1 MVRYAFGLGRSFVLA
16 LTVVTAGSV
25 WAEDAAPEPSPE
37 AAADETMQAERG
49 YFFGYSFGNM
59 LQQGGNPDVDLGA
72 LLKGMQ
78 DSLSAVPPSLDSDA
92 QTKVMAIVRER
103 QEMIQAEQEA
113 LTENQSET
121 NLAAGAA
128 FLVANAAKA
137 DVRVTDSG
145 LQIEM
150 LTEGTGAKPAAT
162 DVVVVHYEGRLL
174 DGTVFDS
181 SIARGEPAEFAL
193 NQVIPGW
200 TEGLQLIKAGGKAR
214 LTIPADLAYGPG
226 GVRSIR
232 PNSVLVFD
240 VELIEVK
247 D

>member
-1 MVRYAFGLGRSFVLA
+1 MGSIVFGLGRSLVLVA
-16 LTVVTAGSV
+16 AVMTAGSV
-25 WAEDAAPEPSPE
+25 WSEEAAPVPAP
-37 AAADETMQAERG
+37 DETMQAERG

-72 LLKGMQ
+72 LLQGMQ
-78 DSLSAVPPSLDSDA
+78 DSLSAVPPALDSDA
-92 QTKVMAIVRER
+92 QTQVMAIVRER
-103 QEMIQAEQEA
+103 QQLIQAEQEA
-113 LTENQSET
+113 LAENQSET
-121 NLAAGAA
+121 NLAAGAS
-128 FLVANAAKA
+128 FLAENAVKA
-137 DVRVTDSG
+137 SVSVTDSG

-150 LTEGTGAKPAAT
+150 LTEGTGKKPSAT

-174 DGTVFDS
+174 DGTIFDS

-214 LTIPADLAYGPG
+214 LTIPSELAYGPG
-226 GVRSIR
+226 GVRSIP
-232 PNSVLVFD
+232 PNSVLVFE

-247 D
+247 K

>member
-1 MVRYAFGLGRSFVLA
+1 MGSIVFGLGRSLVLVA
-16 LTVVTAGSV
+16 AVMTAGSV
-25 WAEDAAPEPSPE
+25 WSEEAAPVPAP
-37 AAADETMQAERG
+37 DETMQAERG

-72 LLKGMQ
+72 LLQGMQ
-78 DSLSAVPPSLDSDA
+78 DSLSAVPPALDSDA
-92 QTKVMAIVRER
+92 QTQVMAIVRER
-103 QEMIQAEQEA
+103 QQLIQAEQEA
-113 LTENQSET
+113 LAENQSET
-121 NLAAGAA
+121 NLAAGAS
-128 FLVANAAKA
+128 FLAENADKA
-137 DVRVTDSG
+137 SVSVTDSG

-150 LTEGTGAKPAAT
+150 LTEGTGKKPSAT

-214 LTIPADLAYGPG
+214 LTIPSELAYGPG
-226 GVRSIR
+226 GVRSIP
-232 PNSVLVFD
+232 PNSVLVFE

-247 D
+247 K

>member
-1 MVRYAFGLGRSFVLA
+1 MGSIVFGLGRSLVLTA
-16 LTVVTAGSV
+16 AVMTAGSV
-25 WAEDAAPEPSPE
+25 WAEDAAPVPAP
-37 AAADETMQAERG
+37 DETMQAERG

-72 LLKGMQ
+72 LLQGMQ
-78 DSLSAVPPSLDSDA
+78 DSLSAVPPALDSDA
-92 QTKVMAIVRER
+92 QTQVMAIVRER
-103 QEMIQAEQEA
+103 QQMIQAEQQA
-113 LTENQSET
+113 LAENESET

-128 FLVANAAKA
+128 FLAQNAGKA
-137 DVRVTDSG
+137 SVSVTDSG

-150 LTEGTGAKPAAT
+150 LTEGTGKKPSVT

-214 LTIPADLAYGPG
+214 LTIPSDLAYGPG
-226 GVRSIR
+226 GVRSIP
-232 PNSVLVFD
+232 PNSVLVFE

-247 D
+247 N

>member
-1 MVRYAFGLGRSFVLA
+1 MGSIVFGLGRSLVLVA
-16 LTVVTAGSV
+16 AVMTAGSV
-25 WAEDAAPEPSPE
+25 WSEEAAPVPAP
-37 AAADETMQAERG
+37 DETMQAERG

-72 LLKGMQ
+72 LLQGMQ
-78 DSLSAVPPSLDSDA
+78 DSLSAVPPALDSDA
-92 QTKVMAIVRER
+92 QTQVMAIVRER
-103 QEMIQAEQEA
+103 QQLIQAEQEA
-113 LTENQSET
+113 LAENQSET
-121 NLAAGAA
+121 NLAAGAS
-128 FLVANAAKA
+128 FLAENADKA
-137 DVRVTDSG
+137 SVSVTDSG

-150 LTEGTGAKPAAT
+150 LTEGSGKKPSAT

-214 LTIPADLAYGPG
+214 LTIPSELAYGPG
-226 GVRSIR
+226 GVRSIP
-232 PNSVLVFD
+232 PNSVLVFE

-247 D
+247 K

>member
-1 MVRYAFGLGRSFVLA
+1 MGRYAFGLGRSFVIA
-16 LTVVTAGSV
+16 LTVVSAGSV
-25 WAEDAAPEPSPE
+25 WAEEAAPLP
-37 AAADETMQAERG
+37 AVDETMQAERG

-78 DSLSAVPPSLDSDA
+78 DSLSAVPPSLDSDV
-92 QTKVMAIVRER
+92 QSRVMAIVRER
-103 QEMIQAEQEA
+103 QEMIQAEQQA
-113 LTENQSET
+113 LTENHSET

-128 FLVANAAKA
+128 YLAENATKPG
-137 DVRVTDSG
+137 VKVTDSG
-145 LQIEM
+145 LQVEM
-150 LTEGTGAKPAAT
+150 LTEGAGAKPRVT

-214 LTIPADLAYGPG
+214 LTIPAELAYGPG
-226 GVRSIR
+226 GVRSIP

>member
-1 MVRYAFGLGRSFVLA
+1 MGSIVFGLGRSMFFAAAVMA
-16 LTVVTAGSV
+16 AGSV
-25 WAEDAAPEPSPE
+25 WAEDAETVPVP
-37 AAADETMQAERG
+37 DETMQAERG

-78 DSLSAVPPSLDSDA
+78 DSLSAVPPALDSDA
-92 QTKVMAIVRER
+92 QTRVMAIVRER
-103 QEMIQAEQEA
+103 QQMIQAEQQA
-113 LTENQSET
+113 LAENQSET
-121 NLAAGAA
+121 NLAEGAA
-128 FLVANAAKA
+128 YLAENAGKA
-137 DVRVTDSG
+137 GVKVTDSG

-150 LTEGTGAKPAAT
+150 LTEGTGDKPSVT

-200 TEGLQLIKAGGKAR
+200 TEGLQLIRAGGKAR
-214 LTIPADLAYGPG
+214 LTIPSDLAYGPG
-226 GVRSIR
+226 GVRSIP
-232 PNSVLVFD
+232 PNSVLVFE

-247 D
+247 GS

>member
-1 MVRYAFGLGRSFVLA
+1 MGSIVFGLGRSMFFAAAVM
-16 LTVVTAGSV
+16 TAGSV
-25 WAEDAAPEPSPE
+25 WAEDAETVPAP
-37 AAADETMQAERG
+37 DETMQAERG

-78 DSLSAVPPSLDSDA
+78 DSLSAVPPALDSDA
-92 QTKVMAIVRER
+92 QTRVMAIVRER
-103 QEMIQAEQEA
+103 QQMIQAEQQA
-113 LTENQSET
+113 LAENQSET
-121 NLAAGAA
+121 NLAEGAA
-128 FLVANAAKA
+128 YLAENAGKA
-137 DVRVTDSG
+137 GVKVTDSG

-150 LTEGTGAKPAAT
+150 LTEGTGDKPSVT

-181 SIARGEPAEFAL
+181 SIARDEPAEFAL

-200 TEGLQLIKAGGKAR
+200 TEGLQLIRAGGKAR
-214 LTIPADLAYGPG
+214 LTIPSDLAYGPG
-226 GVRSIR
+226 GVRSIP
-232 PNSVLVFD
+232 PNSVLVFE

-247 D
+247 GS

>member
-1 MVRYAFGLGRSFVLA
+1 MGSIVFGLGRSLVLA
-16 LTVVTAGSV
+16 AAVMTAGSV
-25 WAEDAAPEPSPE
+25 WAEDAAPVPAP
-37 AAADETMQAERG
+37 DETMQAERG

-72 LLKGMQ
+72 LLQGMQ
-78 DSLSAVPPSLDSDA
+78 DSLSAVPPALDSDA
-92 QTKVMAIVRER
+92 QTQVMAIVRER
-103 QEMIQAEQEA
+103 QQMIQAEQQA
-113 LTENQSET
+113 LAENESET

-128 FLVANAAKA
+128 FLAENAGKA
-137 DVRVTDSG
+137 SVSVTDSG

-150 LTEGTGAKPAAT
+150 LTEGTGKKPSVT

-214 LTIPADLAYGPG
+214 LTIPSDLAYGPG
-226 GVRSIR
+226 GVRSIP
-232 PNSVLVFD
+232 PNSVLVFE

-247 D
+247 N

>member
-1 MVRYAFGLGRSFVLA
+1 MGSIVFGLGRSLVLVA
-16 LTVVTAGSV
+16 AVMTAGSV
-25 WAEDAAPEPSPE
+25 WSEEAAPVPAP
-37 AAADETMQAERG
+37 DETMQAERG

-72 LLKGMQ
+72 LLQGMQ
-78 DSLSAVPPSLDSDA
+78 DSLSAVPPALDSDA
-92 QTKVMAIVRER
+92 QTQVMAIVRER
-103 QEMIQAEQEA
+103 QQLIQVEQEA
-113 LTENQSET
+113 LAENQSET
-121 NLAAGAA
+121 NLAAGVS
-128 FLVANAAKA
+128 FLAENAAKA
-137 DVRVTDSG
+137 SVSVTDSG

-150 LTEGTGAKPAAT
+150 LTEGTGKKPSAT

-214 LTIPADLAYGPG
+214 LTIPSELAYGPG
-226 GVRSIR
+226 GVRSIP
-232 PNSVLVFD
+232 PNSVLVFE

-247 D
+247 K

>member
-25 WAEDAAPEPSPE
+25 WAEDAAPEPAPE

-226 GVRSIR
+226 GVRSIP

>member
-1 MVRYAFGLGRSFVLA
+1 MGSIVFGLGRSLVLVA
-16 LTVVTAGSV
+16 AVMTAGSV
-25 WAEDAAPEPSPE
+25 WSEEAAPVPAP
-37 AAADETMQAERG
+37 DETMQAERG

-72 LLKGMQ
+72 LLQGMQ
-78 DSLSAVPPSLDSDA
+78 DSLAAVPPALDSDA
-92 QTKVMAIVRER
+92 QTQVMAIVRER
-103 QEMIQAEQEA
+103 QQLIQAEQEA
-113 LTENQSET
+113 LAENQSET
-121 NLAAGAA
+121 NLAAGAS
-128 FLVANAAKA
+128 FLAENAVKA
-137 DVRVTDSG
+137 SVSVTDSG

-150 LTEGTGAKPAAT
+150 LTEGTGKKPSAT

-214 LTIPADLAYGPG
+214 LTIPSELAYGPG
-226 GVRSIR
+226 GVRSIP
-232 PNSVLVFD
+232 PNSVLVFE

-247 D
+247 K

>member
-1 MVRYAFGLGRSFVLA
+1 MRSIVFGMGRSLVLA
-16 LTVVTAGSV
+16 AVVMTVGSV
-25 WAEDAAPEPSPE
+25 WAEESAPVPAP
-37 AAADETMQAERG
+37 DETMQAERG

-72 LLKGMQ
+72 LLQGMQ
-78 DSLSAVPPSLDSDA
+78 DSLSGVQPALDSDA
-92 QTKVMAIVRER
+92 QTQVMAIVRER
-103 QEMIQAEQEA
+103 QQMIQAEQQA
-113 LTENQSET
+113 LAENQSET

-128 FLVANAAKA
+128 YLEENASKPGIS
-137 DVRVTDSG
+137 VTDSG
-145 LQIEM
+145 LQIET
-150 LTEGTGAKPAAT
+150 LTEGAGEKPSAT

-200 TEGLQLIKAGGKAR
+200 TEGLQLMKAGGKAR
-214 LTIPADLAYGPG
+214 LTIPSDLAYGPG
-226 GVRSIR
+226 GVSSIP
-232 PNSVLVFD
+232 PNAVLVFE

-247 D
+247 Q

>member
-1 MVRYAFGLGRSFVLA
+1 MGSIVFGLGRSLVLVA
-16 LTVVTAGSV
+16 AVMTTGSV
-25 WAEDAAPEPSPE
+25 WSEEAAPVPAP
-37 AAADETMQAERG
+37 DETMQAERG

-72 LLKGMQ
+72 LLQGMQ
-78 DSLSAVPPSLDSDA
+78 DSLSAVPPALDSDA
-92 QTKVMAIVRER
+92 QTQVMAIVRER
-103 QEMIQAEQEA
+103 QQLIQAEQEA
-113 LTENQSET
+113 LAENQSET
-121 NLAAGAA
+121 NLAAGAS
-128 FLVANAAKA
+128 FLAENAAKA
-137 DVRVTDSG
+137 SVSVTDSG

-150 LTEGTGAKPAAT
+150 LTEGTGKKPSAT

-193 NQVIPGW
+193 NQVILGW

-214 LTIPADLAYGPG
+214 LTIPSELAYGPG
-226 GVRSIR
+226 GVRSIP
-232 PNSVLVFD
+232 PNSVLVFE

-247 D
+247 K

>member
-1 MVRYAFGLGRSFVLA
+1 MGSIVFGLGGSLVLVA
-16 LTVVTAGSV
+16 AVMTAGSV
-25 WAEDAAPEPSPE
+25 WSEEAAPVPAP
-37 AAADETMQAERG
+37 DETMQAERG

-72 LLKGMQ
+72 LLQCMQ
-78 DSLSAVPPSLDSDA
+78 DSLSAVPPALDSDA
-92 QTKVMAIVRER
+92 QTQVMAIVRER
-103 QEMIQAEQEA
+103 QQLIQAEQEA
-113 LTENQSET
+113 LAENQSET
-121 NLAAGAA
+121 NLAAGAS
-128 FLVANAAKA
+128 FLAENAAKA
-137 DVRVTDSG
+137 SVSVTDSG

-150 LTEGTGAKPAAT
+150 LTEGTGKKPSAT

-193 NQVIPGW
+193 NQVILGW

-214 LTIPADLAYGPG
+214 LTIPSELAYGPG
-226 GVRSIR
+226 GVRSIP
-232 PNSVLVFD
+232 PNSVLVFE

-247 D
+247 K

>member
-1 MVRYAFGLGRSFVLA
+1 MGSIVFGLGRSLVLA
-16 LTVVTAGSV
+16 AAVMTAGSV
-25 WAEDAAPEPSPE
+25 WAEDAAPVPAP
-37 AAADETMQAERG
+37 DETMQAERG

-72 LLKGMQ
+72 LLQGMQ
-78 DSLSAVPPSLDSDA
+78 DSLSAVPPALDSDA
-92 QTKVMAIVRER
+92 QTQVMAIVRER
-103 QEMIQAEQEA
+103 QQMIQAEQQA
-113 LTENQSET
+113 LAENESET

-128 FLVANAAKA
+128 FLAENAGKA
-137 DVRVTDSG
+137 GVSVTDSG

-150 LTEGTGAKPAAT
+150 LTEGTGKKPSAT

-214 LTIPADLAYGPG
+214 LTIPSDLAYGPG
-226 GVRSIR
+226 GVRSIP
-232 PNSVLVFD
+232 PNSVLVFE

-247 D
+247 N

>member
-1 MVRYAFGLGRSFVLA
+1 MGSIVFGLGRSLVLVA
-16 LTVVTAGSV
+16 AVMAAGSV
-25 WAEDAAPEPSPE
+25 WSEEAAPVPAP
-37 AAADETMQAERG
+37 DETMQAERG

-72 LLKGMQ
+72 LLQGMQ
-78 DSLSAVPPSLDSDA
+78 DSLAAVPPALDSDA
-92 QTKVMAIVRER
+92 QTQVMAIVRER
-103 QEMIQAEQEA
+103 QQLIQAEQEA
-113 LTENQSET
+113 LAENQSET
-121 NLAAGAA
+121 NLAAGAS
-128 FLVANAAKA
+128 FLAENAAKA
-137 DVRVTDSG
+137 SVSVTDSG

-150 LTEGTGAKPAAT
+150 LTEGTGKKPSAT

-214 LTIPADLAYGPG
+214 LTIPSGLAYGPG
-226 GVRSIR
+226 GVRSIP
-232 PNSVLVFD
+232 PNSVLVFE

-247 D
+247 K

>member
-1 MVRYAFGLGRSFVLA
+1 MGSIVFGLGRSLVLA
-16 LTVVTAGSV
+16 AAVMTVGSV
-25 WAEDAAPEPSPE
+25 WAEDAAPVPAP
-37 AAADETMQAERG
+37 DETMQAERG

-72 LLKGMQ
+72 LLQGMQ
-78 DSLSAVPPSLDSDA
+78 DSLSAVPPALDSDA
-92 QTKVMAIVRER
+92 QTQVMAIVRER
-103 QEMIQAEQEA
+103 QQMIQAEQQA
-113 LTENQSET
+113 LAENESET

-128 FLVANAAKA
+128 FLAQNAGKA
-137 DVRVTDSG
+137 SVSVTDSG

-150 LTEGTGAKPAAT
+150 LTEGTGKKPSAT

-214 LTIPADLAYGPG
+214 LTIPSDMAYGPG
-226 GVRSIR
+226 GVRSIP
-232 PNSVLVFD
+232 PNSVLVFE

-247 D
+247 N

>member
-1 MVRYAFGLGRSFVLA
+1 MGSIVFGLGRSLVLVA
-16 LTVVTAGSV
+16 AVMTAGSV
-25 WAEDAAPEPSPE
+25 LSEEAAPVPAP
-37 AAADETMQAERG
+37 DETMQAERG

-72 LLKGMQ
+72 LLQGMQ
-78 DSLSAVPPSLDSDA
+78 DSLAAVPPALDSDA
-92 QTKVMAIVRER
+92 QTQVMAIVRER
-103 QEMIQAEQEA
+103 QQLIQAEQEA
-113 LTENQSET
+113 LAENQSET
-121 NLAAGAA
+121 NLAAGAS
-128 FLVANAAKA
+128 FLAENAAKA
-137 DVRVTDSG
+137 SVSVTDSG

-150 LTEGTGAKPAAT
+150 LTEGTGKKPSAT

-214 LTIPADLAYGPG
+214 LTIPSELAYGPG
-226 GVRSIR
+226 GVRSIP
-232 PNSVLVFD
+232 PNSVLVFE

-247 D
+247 K

>member
-1 MVRYAFGLGRSFVLA
+1 MGSIVFGLGRSMFFAAAVMA
-16 LTVVTAGSV
+16 AGSV
-25 WAEDAAPEPSPE
+25 RAEDAETVPAP
-37 AAADETMQAERG
+37 DETMQAERG

-78 DSLSAVPPSLDSDA
+78 DSLSAVPPALDSDA
-92 QTKVMAIVRER
+92 QTRVMAIVRER
-103 QEMIQAEQEA
+103 QQMIQAEQQA
-113 LTENQSET
+113 LAENQSET
-121 NLAAGAA
+121 NLAEGAA
-128 FLVANAAKA
+128 YLAENAGKA
-137 DVRVTDSG
+137 GVKVTDSG

-150 LTEGTGAKPAAT
+150 LTEGTGDKPSET

-214 LTIPADLAYGPG
+214 LTIPSDLAYGPG
-226 GVRSIR
+226 GVRSIP
-232 PNSVLVFD
+232 PNSVLVFE

-247 D
+247 GS

>member
-1 MVRYAFGLGRSFVLA
+1 MGSIVFGLGRSLVLA
-16 LTVVTAGSV
+16 AAVMTAGSV
-25 WAEDAAPEPSPE
+25 WAEDAAPVPAP
-37 AAADETMQAERG
+37 DETMQAERG

-72 LLKGMQ
+72 LLQGMQ
-78 DSLSAVPPSLDSDA
+78 DSLSAVPPALDSDA
-92 QTKVMAIVRER
+92 QTQVMAIVRER
-103 QEMIQAEQEA
+103 QQMIQAEQQA
-113 LTENQSET
+113 LAENESET

-128 FLVANAAKA
+128 FLAQNAGKA
-137 DVRVTDSG
+137 SVSVTDSG

-150 LTEGTGAKPAAT
+150 LTEGTGKKPSVT

-214 LTIPADLAYGPG
+214 LTIPSDLAYGPG
-226 GVRSIR
+226 GVRSIP
-232 PNSVLVFD
+232 PNSVLVFE

-247 D
+247 N

>member
-1 MVRYAFGLGRSFVLA
+1 MGSIVFGLGRSLVLA
-16 LTVVTAGSV
+16 AAVMTVGSV
-25 WAEDAAPEPSPE
+25 WAEDAAPVPAP
-37 AAADETMQAERG
+37 DETMQAERG

-72 LLKGMQ
+72 LLQGMQ
-78 DSLSAVPPSLDSDA
+78 DSLSAVPPALDSDA
-92 QTKVMAIVRER
+92 QTQVMAIVRER
-103 QEMIQAEQEA
+103 QQMIQAEQQA
-113 LTENQSET
+113 LAENESET

-128 FLVANAAKA
+128 FLAQNAGKA
-137 DVRVTDSG
+137 SVSVTDSG

-150 LTEGTGAKPAAT
+150 LTEGTGKKPSVT

-214 LTIPADLAYGPG
+214 LTIPSDLAYGPG
-226 GVRSIR
+226 GVRSIP
-232 PNSVLVFD
+232 PNSVLVFE

-247 D
+247 N

>member
-1 MVRYAFGLGRSFVLA
+1 MGSIVFGLGRSLVLVA
-16 LTVVTAGSV
+16 AVMTAGSV
-25 WAEDAAPEPSPE
+25 WSEEAAPVPAP
-37 AAADETMQAERG
+37 DETMQAERG

-72 LLKGMQ
+72 LLQGMQ
-78 DSLSAVPPSLDSDA
+78 DSLSAVPPALDSDA
-92 QTKVMAIVRER
+92 QTQVMAIVRER
-103 QEMIQAEQEA
+103 QQLIQAEQEA
-113 LTENQSET
+113 LAENQSET
-121 NLAAGAA
+121 NLAAGAS
-128 FLVANAAKA
+128 FLAENAVKA
-137 DVRVTDSG
+137 SVSVTDSG

-150 LTEGTGAKPAAT
+150 LTEGTGKKPSAT

-214 LTIPADLAYGPG
+214 LTIPSELAYGPG
-226 GVRSIR
+226 GVRSIP
-232 PNSVLVFD
+232 PNSVLVFE

-247 D
+247 K

>member
-25 WAEDAAPEPSPE
+25 WAEDAAPEPAPE

-113 LTENQSET
+113 LTENQPR
-121 NLAAGAA
+121 G
-128 FLVANAAKA
+128 
-137 DVRVTDSG
+137 RCG
-145 LQIEM
+145 LPRCECSQ
-150 LTEGTGAKPAAT
+150 G
-162 DVVVVHYEGRLL
+162 
-174 DGTVFDS
+174 
-181 SIARGEPAEFAL
+181 
-193 NQVIPGW
+193 
-200 TEGLQLIKAGGKAR
+200 
-214 LTIPADLAYGPG
+214 
-226 GVRSIR
+226 
-232 PNSVLVFD
+232 
-240 VELIEVK
+240 
-247 D
+247 

>member
-1 MVRYAFGLGRSFVLA
+1 MGSIVFGLGRSLVLA
-16 LTVVTAGSV
+16 AAVMTAGSV
-25 WAEDAAPEPSPE
+25 WAEDAAPVPAP
-37 AAADETMQAERG
+37 DETMQAERG

-72 LLKGMQ
+72 LLQGMQ
-78 DSLSAVPPSLDSDA
+78 DSLSAVPPALDSDA
-92 QTKVMAIVRER
+92 QTQVMAIVRER
-103 QEMIQAEQEA
+103 QQMIQAEQQA
-113 LTENQSET
+113 LAENESET

-128 FLVANAAKA
+128 FLAQNAGKA
-137 DVRVTDSG
+137 SVSVTDSG

-150 LTEGTGAKPAAT
+150 LTEGTGKKPSAT

-214 LTIPADLAYGPG
+214 LTIPSDLAYGPG
-226 GVRSIR
+226 GVRSIP
-232 PNSVLVFD
+232 PNSVLVFE

-247 D
+247 N

>member
-1 MVRYAFGLGRSFVLA
+1 MGSIVFGLGRSLVLVA
-16 LTVVTAGSV
+16 AVMTAGSV
-25 WAEDAAPEPSPE
+25 WSEEAAPVPAP
-37 AAADETMQAERG
+37 DETMQAERG

-72 LLKGMQ
+72 LLQGMQ
-78 DSLSAVPPSLDSDA
+78 DSLAAVPPALDSDA
-92 QTKVMAIVRER
+92 QTQVMAIVRER
-103 QEMIQAEQEA
+103 QQLIQAEQEA
-113 LTENQSET
+113 LAENQSET
-121 NLAAGAA
+121 NLAAGAS
-128 FLVANAAKA
+128 FLAENAVKA
-137 DVRVTDSG
+137 SVSVTDSG

-150 LTEGTGAKPAAT
+150 LTEGTGKKPSAT

-214 LTIPADLAYGPG
+214 LTIPSELAYGPG
-226 GVRSIR
+226 GVRSIP
-232 PNSVLVFD
+232 PNSVLVFE

-247 D
+247 N

>member
-1 MVRYAFGLGRSFVLA
+1 MGSIVFGLGRSLVLVA
-16 LTVVTAGSV
+16 AVMTAGSV
-25 WAEDAAPEPSPE
+25 WSEEAAPVPAP
-37 AAADETMQAERG
+37 DETMQAERG

-72 LLKGMQ
+72 LLQGMQ
-78 DSLSAVPPSLDSDA
+78 DSLAAVPPALDSDA
-92 QTKVMAIVRER
+92 QTQVMAIVRER
-103 QEMIQAEQEA
+103 QQLIQAEQEA
-113 LTENQSET
+113 LAENQSET
-121 NLAAGAA
+121 NLAAGAS
-128 FLVANAAKA
+128 FLAENAVKA
-137 DVRVTDSG
+137 SVSVTDSG

-150 LTEGTGAKPAAT
+150 LTEGTGKKPSAT

-214 LTIPADLAYGPG
+214 LTIPSDLAYGPG
-226 GVRSIR
+226 GVRSIP
-232 PNSVLVFD
+232 PNSVLVFE

-247 D
+247 N

>member
-1 MVRYAFGLGRSFVLA
+1 MRSIVFGMGRSLVLA
-16 LTVVTAGSV
+16 AAVMTVGSV
-25 WAEDAAPEPSPE
+25 WAEESAPVPAP
-37 AAADETMQAERG
+37 DETMQAERG

-72 LLKGMQ
+72 LLQGMQ
-78 DSLSAVPPSLDSDA
+78 DSLSGVQPALDSDA
-92 QTKVMAIVRER
+92 QTQVMAIVRER
-103 QEMIQAEQEA
+103 QQMIQAEQQA
-113 LTENQSET
+113 LAENQSET

-128 FLVANAAKA
+128 YLEENASKPGIS
-137 DVRVTDSG
+137 VTDSG
-145 LQIEM
+145 LQIET
-150 LTEGTGAKPAAT
+150 LTEGAGEKPSAT

-200 TEGLQLIKAGGKAR
+200 TEGLQLMKAGGKAR
-214 LTIPADLAYGPG
+214 LTIPSDLAYGPG
-226 GVRSIR
+226 GVSSIP
-232 PNSVLVFD
+232 PNAVLVFE

-247 D
+247 Q

>member
-25 WAEDAAPEPSPE
+25 WAEDAAPEPAPE

-200 TEGLQLIKAGGKAR
+200 TEGVQLMNIGSKYKFVVPYELGYGERGAGQS
-214 LTIPADLAYGPG
+214 IGPYETL
-226 GVRSIR
+226 I
-232 PNSVLVFD
+232 FE
-240 VELIEVK
+240 VELLEIK
-247 D
+247 

>member
-1 MVRYAFGLGRSFVLA
+1 MGSIVFGLGRSLVLA
-16 LTVVTAGSV
+16 AVVITAGSV
-25 WAEDAAPEPSPE
+25 WAEDAAPVPAP
-37 AAADETMQAERG
+37 DETMQAERG

-72 LLKGMQ
+72 LLQGMQ
-78 DSLSAVPPSLDSDA
+78 DSLSAVPPALDSDA
-92 QTKVMAIVRER
+92 QTQVMAIVRER
-103 QEMIQAEQEA
+103 QQMIQAEQQA
-113 LTENQSET
+113 LAENESET

-128 FLVANAAKA
+128 FLAENAAK
-137 DVRVTDSG
+137 VGVSVTDSG

-150 LTEGTGAKPAAT
+150 LTEGTGKKPSVT

-214 LTIPADLAYGPG
+214 LTIPSDLAYGPG
-226 GVRSIR
+226 GVRSIP
-232 PNSVLVFD
+232 PNSVLVFE

-247 D
+247 N